1 MSSERYSITLDIFFF
16 CVHEKM
22 ACLSHFLTSCTA
34 SFYRFISYRTHEKSW
49 ASFSKYYTLVV
60 KQPIKLGNVSGER
73 CKSLC
78 FHRFN
83 QRTQNSCYCER
94 AISVKFMTTSVHLF
108 PYLHFLIYSGKMFWK
123 HHLSRV
129 QEPSILLERTHLI
142 DGLHYF
148 NDIKA
153 RERDQEKTC
162 LWGA

>member
-1 MSSERYSITLDIFFF
+1 MFQERD
-16 CVHEKM
+16 
-22 ACLSHFLTSCTA
+22 ASHYF
-34 SFYRFISYRTHEKSW
+34 
-49 ASFSKYYTLVV
+49 
-60 KQPIKLGNVSGER
+60 
-73 CKSLC
+73 

-94 AISVKFMTTSVHLF
+94 AISVKFMTTSIHLF

-123 HHLSRV
+123 HRLSRV

-153 RERDQEKTC
+153 QERDQEKTC
-162 LWGA
+162 L